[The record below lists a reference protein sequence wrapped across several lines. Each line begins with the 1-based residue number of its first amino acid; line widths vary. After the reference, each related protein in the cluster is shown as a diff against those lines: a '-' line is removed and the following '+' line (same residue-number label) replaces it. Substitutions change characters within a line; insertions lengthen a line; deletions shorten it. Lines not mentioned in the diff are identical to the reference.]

1 MTGLRASCSNSSQ
14 TMADII
20 VTVLFDGKPMVEVLT
35 DGTHRTVSA
44 GVNEARINGIRLDVA
59 TKIGPMLADLQKKVR
74 TGMINPY
81 RDACLSTMDVWK
93 AIPRLRRGAL
103 RVKEVSAVLDA
114 VVRIAKRSEQ

>member
-1 MTGLRASCSNSSQ
+1 
-14 TMADII
+14 MADVI
-20 VTVLFDGKPMVEVLT
+20 VTVLFDGKPLVEVLS

-44 GVNEARINGIRLDVA
+44 GVNEARIKGSALDVS
-59 TKIGPMLADLQKKVR
+59 TKIGPLLAGLQKQVKC
-74 TGMINPY
+74 GMINPY

>member
-1 MTGLRASCSNSSQ
+1 MP
-14 TMADII
+14 DVI
-20 VTVLFDGKPMVEVLT
+20 VTVLYDGEPMVEVLS

-44 GVNEARINGIRLDVA
+44 GVNQARIKGGSLDVA
-59 TKIGPMLADLQKKVR
+59 TKIGPILDDLQKKVR

-81 RDACLSTMDVWK
+81 RDACLSTMNVWK
-93 AIPRLRRGAL
+93 AIPRLKRGAL